1 MMMGRKPFQRLLMKN
16 TLAIAIPAIAVFV
29 ILTFMFARYPL
40 LDRIHCH
47 NIATMT
53 DADIT
58 LGLMYAEKT
67 TNVEYTAQNLTY
79 TGFDYYEDGELTGAY
94 YYTKVGGKYLMLL
107 IKTKDLPM
115 HIDQKQVKGQIKRD
129 NLTADHIIT
138 GFALESGIEP
148 ELVRDMACA
157 YVISEP
163 EYPYAYVIM
172 IYVFFALPAAIALII
187 LVYTFLVCVQP
198 TMNSQ
203 ARQLR
208 EYGEPAEVIAEINS
222 EMRRKLLLKKGN
234 IYVTE
239 NYLVVS
245 YLAKT
250 DAVKLD
256 AVQYISKNELE
267 GKKAFRRNPVYRLTL
282 STPGRIFYEVDFTNE
297 ELIDDVI
304 ECIQNVED

>member
-40 LDRIHCH
+40 LDRIQCH
-47 NIATMT
+47 SIATMT

-67 TNVEYTAQNLTY
+67 TNVEYSAENLHY
-79 TGFDYYEDGELTGAY
+79 TGFDYYVDGELSGAY

-107 IKTKDLPM
+107 VKTDNPPM
-115 HIDQKQVKGQIKRD
+115 KIDEKLVKGRIKKD
-129 NLTADHIIT
+129 KLTADHIVT
-138 GFALESGIEP
+138 GFALESGMDP
-148 ELVRDMACA
+148 ALVENMTSD

-172 IYVFFALPAAIALII
+172 IYVFFAMPAFVALII
-187 LVYTFLVCVQP
+187 VIYTLLVCIQP
-198 TMNSQ
+198 SMNTQ

-208 EYGEPAEVIAEINS
+208 EYGDPAEVIAEINS
-222 EMRRKLLLKKGN
+222 EMRRKLLFRKNN

-245 YLAKT
+245 YLSKT
-250 DAVKLD
+250 DAIKLD
-256 AVQYISKNELE
+256 EVQYISKNEVE
-267 GKKAFRRNPVYRLTL
+267 RKKAFRRSPVYRLTL
-282 STPGRIFYEVDFTNE
+282 STPGRIFYEVDFSNE
-297 ELIDDVI
+297 SLIDDVI
-304 ECIQNVED
+304 FHIENE